1 MNEEILKSIQEE
13 LTKQSNAFKAINDE
27 ITTVYNQY
35 NTKLAQIEKEGNTK
49 IKELQNKREQIRGAY
64 TVLLNQYNK
73 FTTQDGQ
80 TEEPVKQEDVKEPEN
95 KERAEVVETPRQEKQ
110 EKQEQ
115 PKRGRKPKVQK
126 ADTNTGL
133 SKADMEKLKQLE
145 KYGEAPDYLKDQYN
159 N

>member
-13 LTKQSNAFKAINDE
+13 MTKQSNAFKVINDE
-27 ITTVYNQY
+27 INTVYNEY

-73 FTTQDGQ
+73 FTTQEEQ
-80 TEEPVKQEDVKEPEN
+80 TEEPVKQEDVKEPQN
-95 KERAEVVETPRQEKQ
+95 KARAEVVETPKQ

>member
-13 LTKQSNAFKAINDE
+13 MTKQSNAFKVINDE
-27 ITTVYNQY
+27 ITTVYNEY
-35 NTKLAQIEKEGNTK
+35 NTKLAQIEKEGNAK

-95 KERAEVVETPRQEKQ
+95 KGRAEVVETPKQEKQ

>member
-13 LTKQSNAFKAINDE
+13 MTKQSNAFKVINDE
-27 ITTVYNQY
+27 INTVYNEY
-35 NTKLAQIEKEGNTK
+35 NTKLAEIEKEGNTK

-73 FTTQDGQ
+73 FTTQDAQ

-95 KERAEVVETPRQEKQ
+95 KERAEVVETPKQEKQ